1 MLDSKGRK
9 FIEPIIS
16 KIAKLCVKLGISAN
30 AVTFLAFIIGLVG
43 AYCLYCR
50 NDILAILLLWL
61 SGLFDVIDGSVARLA
76 KKQSLLG
83 AQFDIVSDRIVELS
97 YFWALA
103 LTNKD
108 SVFAI
113 MFLITMAFLSMTIFL
128 TTGMISKNETKK
140 SFYYQAGLMERTE
153 GFIATTVMI
162 LLKNNLS
169 VVAYAYGILILIT
182 IIQRV
187 IDTININGRGKL

>member
-1 MLDSKGRK
+1 MLDTKGRK
-9 FIEPIIS
+9 IIEPVIS
-16 KIAKLCVKLGISAN
+16 KIAMKCVDLGISAN
-30 AVTFLAFIIGLVG
+30 SITLLAFIIGLMG
-43 AYCLYCR
+43 AYSLYSKQYVLS
-50 NDILAILLLWL
+50 IVLLWL
-61 SGLFDVIDGSVARLA
+61 SGLFDVIDGSVARLS

-103 LTNKD
+103 LRHKD
-108 SVFAI
+108 SIFAI

-128 TTGMISKNETKK
+128 TTGMISKNETSK

-153 GFIATTVMI
+153 GFIATTIMI
-162 LLKNNLS
+162 AFKNHLTIVS
-169 VVAYAYGILILIT
+169 YAYGILILIT

-187 IDTININGRGKL
+187 IDTIKINRSHL